1 MMTLEQDK
9 AVQLAE
15 DLRNGQNELLEMIA
29 KGAPLRETLTRLM
42 LLIEAQSD
50 GVLCSVLLLDDDG
63 VHIRKGAGPSLP
75 ESYMTVLDGF
85 EIGPA
90 VGSCGTA
97 MYRKEMVIVSDIMTD
112 PLWAPYKQLV
122 TEHGLRAC
130 WSSPIYLNK
139 DKVLGTFAMYYREVR
154 SPGPADMTLIA
165 VATHLAGIAIERTRR
180 EQELEI
186 HRHHLTEL
194 VTERTAELS
203 IAKERAEVSNM
214 ALSKANH
221 ELASALHNL
230 SITQEEL
237 VRRDKLAALAALVA
251 GVAHE
256 LNTPIGNG
264 LMVAS
269 TLSELTREF
278 AHAYEQG
285 MKRSSLEHY
294 LAEAIQA
301 SDILQRNLQ
310 RAADLVSSFK
320 QVSIDESNY
329 MRSTFVLADFVADI
343 VSTMTPLLEKNAVQ
357 LVQNL
362 PAELTIESYSGPLAQ
377 VLINLI
383 NNCLIHAFE
392 GCDHRAIEIAAS
404 VHPKW
409 IKLSI
414 KDNGVG
420 IPEGD
425 LKHIYDPFFTTKLG
439 AGSSGLGLHITH
451 NIVTSLLD
459 GKIDAESAAGMGT
472 CFTISL
478 PVPA

>member
-130 WSSPIYLNK
+130 WSSPVYLNK

-362 PAELTIESYSGPLAQ
+362 PPELTIESYSGPLAQ

-392 GCDHRAIEIAAS
+392 GCAHRAIEIAAS
-404 VHPKW
+404 VQPKW